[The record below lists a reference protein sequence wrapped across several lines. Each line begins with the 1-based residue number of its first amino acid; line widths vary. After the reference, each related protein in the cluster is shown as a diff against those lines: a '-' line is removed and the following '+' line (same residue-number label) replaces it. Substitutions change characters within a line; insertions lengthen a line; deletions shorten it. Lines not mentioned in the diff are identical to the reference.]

1 MVDFAIETVIETGA
15 SFFYGIIGPLFGKI
29 NNYIKDKKHDKNNV
43 QAFQSMN
50 EDKEAMKKY
59 LFELIEKDISSNSQK
74 FENILSKYNPELSIK
89 KIFNE
94 LNNKKS
100 LASKNKLKLE
110 YEKEINDKKDE
121 LGEIIKD
128 RTNSFLIGNDYSNI
142 YLLNKQIIYI
152 IIYKLFKVGN
162 IHNEDM
168 ELKYK
173 IKILLKD
180 KIKNL
185 FNDYINFISK
195 EFGKYY
201 ENNLGNLNDLIL
213 KYKKKK
219 KKKIIYKEN
228 EEDIN
233 ITEEYFQY
241 INDDFFSKEN
251 KNQIINKIF
260 NLYKIEVIKKASSFI
275 DNKINETL
283 SSLLIQSLK

>member
-29 NNYIKDKKHDKNNV
+29 NYYIKDKKHDKNNA

-152 IIYKLFKVGN
+152 
-162 IHNEDM
+162 
-168 ELKYK
+168 
-173 IKILLKD
+173 
-180 KIKNL
+180 
-185 FNDYINFISK
+185 
-195 EFGKYY
+195 
-201 ENNLGNLNDLIL
+201 
-213 KYKKKK
+213 
-219 KKKIIYKEN
+219 
-228 EEDIN
+228 
-233 ITEEYFQY
+233 
-241 INDDFFSKEN
+241 
-251 KNQIINKIF
+251 
-260 NLYKIEVIKKASSFI
+260 
-275 DNKINETL
+275 
-283 SSLLIQSLK
+283 

>member
-213 KYKKKK
+213 KYKEERQ
-219 KKKIIYKEN
+219 KKIIYKEN

>member
-1 MVDFAIETVIETGA
+1 
-15 SFFYGIIGPLFGKI
+15 
-29 NNYIKDKKHDKNNV
+29 
-43 QAFQSMN
+43 
-50 EDKEAMKKY
+50 
-59 LFELIEKDISSNSQK
+59 
-74 FENILSKYNPELSIK
+74 
-89 KIFNE
+89 
-94 LNNKKS
+94 
-100 LASKNKLKLE
+100 
-110 YEKEINDKKDE
+110 
-121 LGEIIKD
+121 
-128 RTNSFLIGNDYSNI
+128 
-142 YLLNKQIIYI
+142 
-152 IIYKLFKVGN
+152 
-162 IHNEDM
+162 M

-213 KYKKKK
+213 KYKEERQ
-219 KKKIIYKEN
+219 KKIIYKEN

>member
-1 MVDFAIETVIETGA
+1 MVDFAIETVIETGG

-59 LFELIEKDISSNSQK
+59 LFELIEKDIASNSPK

-100 LASKNKLKLE
+100 LVPENKLKPQ

-121 LGEIIKD
+121 LEKIIKD
-128 RTNSFLIGNDYSNI
+128 RTNSFLIGNDYSKI

-162 IHNEDM
+162 IYNEDM

-173 IKILLKD
+173 IKFLLED

-185 FNDYINFISK
+185 FKDFINFISK

-213 KYKKKK
+213 KYKEERQ
-219 KKKIIYKEN
+219 KKINKQN
-228 EEDIN
+228 EEDVKI
-233 ITEEYFQY
+233 IEEYFQY

-251 KNQIINKIF
+251 KNEIINKVF
-260 NLYKIEVIKKASSFI
+260 NLYKKEVIKKASSFI
-275 DNKINETL
+275 DNKINELL
-283 SSLLIQSLK
+283 SSLLIQSL